1 MPTPSRRLRT
11 GCLAIWLAAMA
22 AAAGGCEVSK
32 KSLLAPSDAIITLTS
47 AHTFVPANGTTTI
60 TVQLKKS
67 DGSNPVDGTEV
78 VLTASAGELDQQK
91 LRLRSGQATATF
103 RAGPTSGLAH
113 IAATSGSIS
122 AQISLRIGS
131 APPGNLT
138 LHALQPVLPPG
149 GGETEIVA
157 TVSASNGALVEGAP
171 VTFSTD
177 AGTLSR
183 TEAVTNAQ
191 GEARTTLATS
201 GSATVRASTPGLEA
215 SVGVR
220 VRLAVVIRVSASPAE
235 PTVGQAVTIGA
246 EIRDTGGQAIAG
258 RLRFLF
264 GDGQTRDLG
273 TVTGSATTTYAYT
286 REGGYNL
293 SAEFTDRD
301 GFVTRETIRVTVR
314 AAPAPPPPGTPPPA
328 PPPPGGGGAGAD
340 EIDPRTITWLHTDV
354 SSWPITSRITN
365 VTITRSEI
373 CVDHTG
379 AGRFPTSRFG
389 DIMVEGNVWIVASFN
404 GRWYAATYDWL
415 RPGQVCK
422 AVTGDELGRDQ
433 IRIPPMDASW
443 PGPRSGETV
452 GFLVSTRARDGVP
465 AGQERTNIVLV
476 RWP

>member
-1 MPTPSRRLRT
+1 MPRPSGRLRT
-11 GCLAIWLAAMA
+11 GLLAMWLAAML

-32 KSLLAPSDAIITLTS
+32 KSLLAPSDAIITLSS
-47 AHTFVPANGTTTI
+47 AHNFVPANGTTTI

-67 DGSNPVDGTEV
+67 DGSNALDGTEV

-103 RAGPTSGLAH
+103 RAGPTTGLAH

-131 APPGNLT
+131 APPGNLA
-138 LHALQPVLPPG
+138 LHAAQPVLPPG

-157 TVSASNGALVEGAP
+157 TVSASNGTLVEGAP

-177 AGTLSR
+177 AGSLSR
-183 TEAVTNAQ
+183 TEAVTDAR

-220 VRLAVVIRVSASPAE
+220 VRLAVVIRLSASPAE
-235 PTVGQAVTIGA
+235 PTAGQAAAITVEMRDTAGQAV
-246 EIRDTGGQAIAG
+246 AG
-258 RLRFLF
+258 RLRLLF

-273 TVTGSATTTYAYT
+273 TVTGSATTTYAYA

-314 AAPAPPPPGTPPPA
+314 AAAAAPPPATPPPA
-328 PPPPGGGGAGAD
+328 TPPPGGGAGTD

-354 SSWPITSRITN
+354 SSWPITSRITD

-389 DIMVEGNVWIVASFN
+389 DILVEGNVWIVASFN

-422 AVTGDELGRDQ
+422 AVTGEELGRDQ

-443 PGPRSGETV
+443 PGPRSGEMV